1 MYKNIIFDLGGVVV
15 DYAPKIFLVDHFMN
29 EKLENELYDI
39 TFGSNEW
46 LLMDSGELTRE
57 EGNRLMREKAAAIHR
72 TYEVDVILSDW
83 FDILH
88 TKEDTVQL
96 MKRLK
101 KRGYSLY
108 YLSNISHDVLDL
120 LRQRSF
126 FELFDGGLASCEAK
140 LNKPDLRLYQTLL
153 ANEGIH
159 ASESIF
165 IDDNKVNA
173 AAAAS
178 VGITGIHFRN
188 VRLLARSLSNY
199 GIHLEKK
206 KAVEPAHSV

>member
-57 EGNRLMREKAAAIHR
+57 EGNRIMREKAAAIHR

-108 YLSNISHDVLDL
+108 YLSNISYDVLDL
-120 LRQRSF
+120 IRQRSF
-126 FELFDGGLASCEAK
+126 FHCLTADLLRAK
-140 LNKPDLRLYQTLL
+140 PN
-153 ANEGIH
+153 
-159 ASESIF
+159 
-165 IDDNKVNA
+165 
-173 AAAAS
+173 
-178 VGITGIHFRN
+178 
-188 VRLLARSLSNY
+188 
-199 GIHLEKK
+199 
-206 KAVEPAHSV
+206 

>member
-57 EGNRLMREKAAAIHR
+57 EGNRIMREKAAAIHR

-108 YLSNISHDVLDL
+108 YLSNISYDVLDL
-120 LRQRSF
+120 IRQRSF
-126 FELFDGGLASCEAK
+126 FSLFDGGLASCEAK

-165 IDDNKVNA
+165 IGDNKINA
-173 AAAAS
+173 AAAAE

-199 GIHLEKK
+199 GIRLERK